1 MAKPQCT
8 DRVVG
13 AILAS
18 WRYDISG
25 ISPEMCKDYEQHF
38 ADCSRCRARQKFHR
52 SLDVALVA
60 LTSLSVFFSLFA
72 LAVLKHIKPL
82 ENVAISVLGLDK
94 FDAYHMLV
102 SAAIAGVCFSVI
114 AFVLVLTATPVPSY
128 LGGIAAERARILEER
143 LPEAFERLPN
153 AIKSLRPR
161 EQNSLQNQ
169 KAPDYFGGLFTCANR
184 RSHLTSASAP
194 ADLLPSSPS
203 AAPGSADSAVS
214 GKYPSAT
221 HLVSADTGS
230 HLR

>member
-1 MAKPQCT
+1 MATTQCN

-25 ISPEMCKDYEQHF
+25 ISPEMRKDYEQHF
-38 ADCSRCRARQKFHR
+38 VTCSRCRARQKFHR
-52 SLDVALVA
+52 SLDVSLVV

-72 LAVLKHIKPL
+72 LAVLEHIKPL
-82 ENVAISVLGLDK
+82 EHVAFNVLGLDT

-128 LGGIAAERARILEER
+128 LGGIAAERAKILEER
-143 LPEAFERLPN
+143 LPA

-161 EQNSLQNQ
+161 
-169 KAPDYFGGLFTCANR
+169 
-184 RSHLTSASAP
+184 
-194 ADLLPSSPS
+194 
-203 AAPGSADSAVS
+203 
-214 GKYPSAT
+214 
-221 HLVSADTGS
+221 
-230 HLR
+230 